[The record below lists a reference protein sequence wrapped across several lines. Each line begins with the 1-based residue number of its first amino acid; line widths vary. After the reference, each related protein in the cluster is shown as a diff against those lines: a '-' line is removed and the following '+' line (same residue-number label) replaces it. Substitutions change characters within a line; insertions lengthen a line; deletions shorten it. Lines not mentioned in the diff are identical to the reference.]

1 MRFSDQ
7 RRRAGTGLVKVVVVA
22 AIGATSVI
30 ATIAPAGAATAPPTA
45 SFAGTV
51 TAGGVPRPGVQ
62 VGLIEVGAM
71 RVAAATTTSA
81 TGTYR
86 FDGVRAGGS
95 YRVLFVDPAA
105 KAAPG
110 TGLRPQFGPGVDILS
125 KTLPVAGHLAA
136 SYPATAGT
144 TTSVSAALVG
154 WDCDPTVMKPG
165 GSYVN
170 RLLVMKDLTG
180 CDLHGANFTIAN
192 LSATKL
198 VGADLRG
205 ATLYGVT
212 AYGADVR
219 RARLGAAVVTGASW
233 NNATFAASVGRP
245 VGFEAATYANTA
257 CPTGVNSDAND
268 ATCAGQPW

>member
-1 MRFSDQ
+1 M
-7 RRRAGTGLVKVVVVA
+7 A
-22 AIGATSVI
+22 AIGATSAV
-30 ATIAPAGAATAPPTA
+30 AAIAPASAAGATASIPTA

-62 VGLIEVGAM
+62 VGLIDVGAM
-71 RVAAATTTSA
+71 RIAAATTTTA
-81 TGTYR
+81 TGAYR
-86 FDGVRAGGS
+86 FDGVRAGVS

-105 KAAPG
+105 KATPG
-110 TGLRPQFGPGVDILS
+110 TGLRPQFSPGIDVLS
-125 KTLPVAGHLAA
+125 KTLPVAGQLATA
-136 SYPATAGT
+136 YPATAGT

-154 WDCDPTVMKPG
+154 WDCDPAVMKPG

-212 AYGADVR
+212 AYGADLR
-219 RARLGAAVVTGASW
+219 RARLGGAVIAGAAW
-233 NNATFAASVGRP
+233 NNARFTSSVGRP
-245 VGFEAATYANTA
+245 IGVEAATFANTV
-257 CPTGVNSDAND
+257 CPTGVNSDANA